1 MKDSIDSLAKIL
13 SSGKPV
19 TVLTGAG
26 ISLSSGLP
34 VYRDNQGNWAHTKP
48 VEGPA
53 FRKDHLT
60 RQRYWCR
67 SYVGWP
73 TFAAA
78 QPNAAHREIAALEHD
93 GPFSTVITQNVD
105 NLHQLAGSRELVSL
119 HGRLSE
125 VICLQCADITPRQE
139 LQSRLQTNNPNFQT
153 AQFKTA
159 PDGDAQIDDQ
169 SIRQFN
175 PVNCR
180 KCNGILKPDVVFFGD
195 NVPKPRVQYS
205 MERVLESGALLCI
218 GTSLMVFS
226 GFRFCRV
233 AKSEGIPIVIIN
245 TGVTRADDIATLKIN
260 HHCAD
265 VLTKLRHKLHGQKYP
280 KQETHAPRTP

>member
-1 MKDSIDSLAKIL
+1 MKDPIDSLAQIL
-13 SSGKPV
+13 STNKPV

-34 VYRDNQGNWAHTKP
+34 VYRDDQGNWAHSKP
-48 VEGPA
+48 VQGPA
-53 FRKDHLT
+53 FRKDYLT

-73 TFAAA
+73 TFESA
-78 QPNAAHREIAALEHD
+78 QPNAAHNEIAALEHD

-105 NLHQLAGSRELVSL
+105 NLHQLAGSKELVSL

-125 VICLQCADITPRQE
+125 VVCLQCGDISTRQALQAR
-139 LQSRLQTNNPNFQT
+139 LQSNNPGFQT
-153 AQFKTA
+153 TQFRTA

-169 SIRQFN
+169 RIEQFT
-175 PVNCR
+175 PVNCK

-205 MERVLESGALLCI
+205 MDKVLESGALLCI

-226 GFRFCRV
+226 GFRFCKA

-245 TGVTRADDIATLKIN
+245 TGTTRADEIATLKIN
-260 HHCAD
+260 LQCAD
-265 VLTKLRHKLHGQKYP
+265 VLTKLRQKLHGP
-280 KQETHAPRTP
+280 DTP